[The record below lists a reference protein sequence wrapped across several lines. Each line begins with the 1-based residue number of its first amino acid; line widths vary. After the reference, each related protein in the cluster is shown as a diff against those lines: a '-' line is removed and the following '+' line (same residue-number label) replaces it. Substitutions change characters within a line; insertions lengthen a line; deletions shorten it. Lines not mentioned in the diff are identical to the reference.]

1 VKKFLENNIVTYQ
14 ILVNNKKFFQAIKE
28 DFEELNGTILS
39 AIYNPQLHIYSIKI
53 NVTDRK
59 KFEHIL
65 EIFDIIIWDI
75 LDKG

>member
-14 ILVNNKKFFQAIKE
+14 ILVDNEKFFQAIKE

-39 AIYNPQLHIYSIKI
+39 AIYNPQLYIYSVRISA
-53 NVTDRK
+53 TDRK

-65 EIFDIIIWDI
+65 EIFDITIWDI